1 MSLLL
6 YSFIHLFTVQTQ
18 VLKALK
24 QGLLLNLSEC
34 VLGNLTENSR
44 PQQTEAL
51 SSMIKL
57 SANTDDIRKLIN
69 NLLSSLENVESFERY
84 LLSLKME
91 QILIVTSC
99 YNTFFPFSGGH

>member
-1 MSLLL
+1 M
-6 YSFIHLFTVQTQ
+6 QKQ
-18 VLKALK
+18 VLKALE

-51 SSMIKL
+51 SNLIKL

-69 NLLSSLENVESFERY
+69 NLLSALENVESFERY
-84 LLSLKME
+84 FLSLKMK
-91 QILIVTSC
+91 QTLIVPSR
-99 YNTFFPFSGGH
+99 YKHFSPFQVELN